1 MDVPVGSMPGNVGPE
16 NPSSIPPWASSDS
29 RDRARPASSASRA
42 SADDRERSRERS
54 HVPAPPV
61 HLPFTQMAALD
72 NLSRDQ
78 RFYHYVQC
86 PVLCLD
92 SNSIHVKSYCLW
104 FVFCVCEFCHFK
116 ILTSCQYFLH
126 HHGVVVTVNS
136 GQRSCVTTTFHVK
149 LEIAWPLHT
158 PNGRLHALCGLAE
171 GCIGYLQCMMFDS
184 P

>member
-1 MDVPVGSMPGNVGPE
+1 MDVPVGSMPGTVGPE
-16 NPSSIPPWASSDS
+16 NSTPPWSSDS
-29 RDRARPASSASRA
+29 RERTRPASSASRA
-42 SADDRERSRERS
+42 SFDRERSRERS
-54 HVPAPPV
+54 RAPAPPV
-61 HLPFTQMAALD
+61 HLPFTQMASLD

-78 RFYHYVQC
+78 RYYHYVQC

-136 GQRSCVTTTFHVK
+136 GQRSCVTTRFHVK
-149 LEIAWPLHT
+149 SEIAWPLHT